1 VKWWSKWMEP
11 ILLKQ
16 NEYEQLIEEL
26 LMKEE
31 RSLYQEYLNSIKIQ
45 HHEEYLALMEEP
57 RKTMFSQLIDTI
69 NGKVSEDQIK
79 EMAKRTAMERMDAI
93 NIGDVLYNINQG
105 RRIFVNFM
113 LKVDIPS
120 HILQRT
126 INNINR
132 QFDIFSYEMVSTYT
146 HMKNKVI
153 DEKTSFIN
161 ENHKDKLALLGQI
174 SSSFVHEFR
183 NPLTAV
189 MGFNKILKKEYPDM
203 KYLDIM
209 DYELNQLNF
218 RITQFLHTS
227 KAEFNEEIIMD
238 ISIRDLIEEI
248 KQLSYASIIDTNVKV
263 KIDVPADL
271 TIKAS
276 RNGLKQVALN
286 LFINSIDAL
295 KNQSAERVITVETV
309 MKNDQLVITLSNN
322 GPMIAKEYIESI
334 FEPFFTT
341 KELGTG
347 IGLYVCKKIID
358 RYNGNLVCTSNPE
371 WTKFSIYLPDS
382 IIKRPVQ

>member
-1 VKWWSKWMEP
+1 MEP

-16 NEYEQLIEEL
+16 SEYQQLIEDL
-26 LMKEE
+26 LIKEE
-31 RSLYQEYLNSIKIQ
+31 ASLFQEYLDSIKAPNK
-45 HHEEYLALMEEP
+45 EDYLESLKQP
-57 RKTMFSQLIDTI
+57 RKIMFMQLIDTI
-69 NGKVSEDQIK
+69 NGKISESQIK
-79 EMAKRTAMERMDAI
+79 EMAASTAVERMDDI

-105 RRIFVNFM
+105 RRIFVNFV
-113 LKVDIPS
+113 LKMDIPS
-120 HILQRT
+120 YVLQST
-126 INNINR
+126 VNNINR
-132 QFDIFSYEMVSTYT
+132 QFDTFSYEMVSTCI
-146 HMKNKVI
+146 HLKNQVI
-153 DEKTSFIN
+153 DQKTTFIN

-189 MGFNKILKKEYPDM
+189 MGFNKILRKEFPDM

-209 DYELNQLNF
+209 EYELNQLNF
-218 RITQFLHTS
+218 RISQFLHTS

-248 KQLSYASIIDTNVKV
+248 KQLSYANIIDTNVKV
-263 KIDVPADL
+263 EIDVPEDL
-271 TIKAS
+271 IIKAS

-286 LFINSIDAL
+286 LFVNSIDAL
-295 KNQSAERVITVETV
+295 KNQPPQRVIKVKSTI
-309 MKNDQLVITLSNN
+309 KNNQLVISLSNN
-322 GPMIAKEYIESI
+322 GPMIANDIIESI

-358 RYNGNLVCTSNPE
+358 SYNGDLLCTSNPE
-371 WTKFSIYLPDS
+371 WTEFSIYLPDS
-382 IIKRPVQ
+382 IIINPPQ

>member
-1 VKWWSKWMEP
+1 MEP

-16 NEYEQLIEEL
+16 SEYQQMIEEL
-26 LMKEE
+26 LIKEE
-31 RSLYQEYLNSIKIQ
+31 ARLYQEYLDSIKQ
-45 HHEEYLALMEEP
+45 YKEESLALMDGP
-57 RKTMFSQLIDTI
+57 RKTMFSQLIDTV
-69 NGKVSEDQIK
+69 NGKISEDQIK
-79 EMAKRTAMERMDAI
+79 EMARRTAIEQSENI

-105 RRIFVNFM
+105 RRIFVNFI
-113 LKVDIPS
+113 LGLDIPS
-120 HILQRT
+120 YMHQKT
-126 INNINR
+126 IHDINK
-132 QFDIFSYEMVSTYT
+132 QYDIFSYEMVSTYT
-146 HMKNKVI
+146 NIKNKVI
-153 DEKTSFIN
+153 DEKTTFIN

-227 KAEFNEEIIMD
+227 KAEFNEELIMD
-238 ISIRDLIEEI
+238 ISIWELIEEI
-248 KQLSYASIIDTNVKV
+248 RQLSFANIIDTNVKV
-263 KIDVPADL
+263 EIDVPTDL
-271 TIKAS
+271 VIKA
-276 RNGLKQVALN
+276 RRDGLKQVALN
-286 LFINSIDAL
+286 LFVNSIEAL
-295 KNQSAERVITVETV
+295 KNQPSQRVIKVKSMIE
-309 MKNDQLVITLSNN
+309 NDQLVIALSNN
-322 GPMIAKEYIESI
+322 GPMIAKENLESI

-358 RYNGNLVCTSNPE
+358 SYNGKLTCTSNPD
-371 WTKFSIYLPDS
+371 WTEFSIYLPDS
-382 IIKRPVQ
+382 IIIRSGQ

>member
-1 VKWWSKWMEP
+1 MEP

-16 NEYEQLIEEL
+16 SEYQKLIEDLLIKEEASLYREYLDSIIIPNKEDYLENMEQPRKNMFIQLI
-26 LMKEE
+26 
-31 RSLYQEYLNSIKIQ
+31 N
-45 HHEEYLALMEEP
+45 
-57 RKTMFSQLIDTI
+57 TI
-69 NGKVSEDQIK
+69 NGTISESQIK
-79 EMAKRTAMERMDAI
+79 EMATRTAVERMDDI

-105 RRIFVNFM
+105 RRIFVNFV
-113 LKVDIPS
+113 LKMDIPS
-120 HILQRT
+120 YVLQST

-132 QFDIFSYEMVSTYT
+132 QFDTFSYEMVSTSI
-146 HMKNKVI
+146 HLKNKVI
-153 DEKTSFIN
+153 DQKTTFIN

-189 MGFNKILKKEYPDM
+189 MGFNKILRKEFPDM

-209 DYELNQLNF
+209 EYELNQLNF
-218 RITQFLHTS
+218 RISQFLHTS

-248 KQLSYASIIDTNVKV
+248 RQLSYANIIDTNVKV
-263 KIDVPADL
+263 EIDVPEDL
-271 TIKAS
+271 IIKAS

-286 LFINSIDAL
+286 LFVNSIDAL
-295 KNQSAERVITVETV
+295 KNQPPQRVIKVKSTI
-309 MKNDQLVITLSNN
+309 KNNQLVISLSNN
-322 GPMIAKEYIESI
+322 GPMIANEIIESI

-358 RYNGNLVCTSNPE
+358 SYNGDLLCTSNPE
-371 WTKFSIYLPDS
+371 WTEFSIYLPDS
-382 IIKRPVQ
+382 IIINPPQ

>member
-1 VKWWSKWMEP
+1 MEP

-16 NEYEQLIEEL
+16 REYQQQIREL
-26 LMKEE
+26 LIKEE
-31 RSLYQEYLNSIKIQ
+31 GNLYQEYLDSIKMPDSDGYIEQ
-45 HHEEYLALMEEP
+45 MEEP
-57 RKTMFSQLIDTI
+57 RRMMFRLLIDTI
-69 NGKVSEDQIK
+69 DGKVSERDIK
-79 EMAKRTAMERMDAI
+79 EMARSIAIEQSEDI
-93 NIGDVLYNINQG
+93 NIGDVLFNINQG
-105 RRIFVNFM
+105 RRIFVNFVLKMDLPSYM
-113 LKVDIPS
+113 LQLAI
-120 HILQRT
+120 H
-126 INNINR
+126 NINL
-132 QFDIFSYEMVSTYT
+132 QFDVFSYEMVSTYINL
-146 HMKNKVI
+146 KNKLI

-227 KAEFNEEIIMD
+227 KAEFNEERIMD
-238 ISIRDLIEEI
+238 ISIKELIEEI
-248 KQLSYASIIDTNVKV
+248 KQLSYANIIDTNVKV
-263 KIDVPADL
+263 EIDVPTDL
-271 TIKAS
+271 VIKAR

-286 LFINSIDAL
+286 LFVNSIEAL
-295 KNQSAERVITVETV
+295 KSQHSERVIKVETSRED
-309 MKNDQLVITLSNN
+309 DQLVISLSNN
-322 GPMIAKEYIESI
+322 GPMIAKDNIESI

-358 RYNGNLVCTSNPE
+358 SYNGKLTCSSNPD

-382 IIKRPVQ
+382 IILRSVQ